1 MKERKMMKDERMIE
15 IKLELRDDALSLCL
29 RRLARHLDQHPEL
42 ELVSYVHV
50 VDGEYKHEVELRQR
64 KYGDW
69 RK

>member
-1 MKERKMMKDERMIE
+1 MMSE
-15 IKLELRDDALSLCL
+15 IKLELRDDTVQFYL
-29 RRLARHLDQHPEL
+29 RMLARHLDQHPEL

>member
-1 MKERKMMKDERMIE
+1 MTDLNHLPNEKELIDFYLKWI
-15 IKLELRDDALSLCL
+15 AVY
-29 RRLARHLDQHPEL
+29 LDKHPDL